1 MRLRQIGCRTPQD
14 LDLLLQETVALAQL
28 PHLLALRA
36 GHSGLL
42 ATFDAGFAK
51 PLVQSADVHAE
62 VFRDLRER
70 DIRFTGLR
78 HTNDIVAELLGK
90 RLGHDDILPGQPLW
104 ASQLRCHLSVQQSL
118 EFRAETL
125 LAQQRRRLEKVE
137 SLRGLELWRD
147 EMVERNALRDGAY
160 GCPLG
165 SIANEIADHHED
177 TRRIIATHFDEWLQ
191 MLIDA
196 IDRLRTIGILRAD
209 ADSRAL
215 ASGLLAALQGG
226 YLLAKTAR
234 DVNLMRVA
242 LDMAI
247 AQVRAFSV
255 ESNSQN

>member
-1 MRLRQIGCRTPQD
+1 MW
-14 LDLLLQETVALAQL
+14 DLLRARATNHVARTQ
-28 PHLLALRA
+28 RMM
-36 GHSGLL
+36 
-42 ATFDAGFAK
+42 AGFC
-51 PLVQSADVHAE
+51 DVRTASG
-62 VFRDLRER
+62 
-70 DIRFTGLR
+70 TS
-78 HTNDIVAELLGK
+78 K
-90 RLGHDDILPGQPLW
+90 
-104 ASQLRCHLSVQQSL
+104 SQLYQHFADKNTLVREVI
-118 EFRAETL
+118 EFRAEAL
-125 LAQQRRRLEKVE
+125 LAQQRRRLEKVD

-165 SIANEIADHHED
+165 SIANEIADHDED
-177 TRRIIATHFDEWLQ
+177 TRRVIATHFDEWLQ
-191 MLIDA
+191 MLVDA
-196 IDRLRTIGILRAD
+196 IDRLRTLGVLRAD

>member
-1 MRLRQIGCRTPQD
+1 MSTSGDGKSARRLTSRGAATKTRIVEAANQLMFERG
-14 LDLLLQETVALAQL
+14 VASTTL
-28 PHLLALRA
+28 
-36 GHSGLL
+36 
-42 ATFDAGFAK
+42 
-51 PLVQSADVHAE
+51 ADVRTASA
-62 VFRDLRER
+62 
-70 DIRFTGLR
+70 TS
-78 HTNDIVAELLGK
+78 K
-90 RLGHDDILPGQPLW
+90 
-104 ASQLRCHLSVQQSL
+104 SQLYQHFADKNALVREVI
-118 EFRAETL
+118 EFRAEAL
-125 LAQQRRRLEKVE
+125 LTQQRRRLEKVD

-165 SIANEIADHHED
+165 SIANEIADHDED
-177 TRRIIATHFDEWLQ
+177 TRRVIATHFDEWLQ
-191 MLIDA
+191 MLVDA
-196 IDRLRTIGILRAD
+196 IDRLRTLGVLRAD